1 MRADGVSE
9 EMIARFVAE
18 EMEEDEFRRGKG
30 VTEIEALRERKKI
43 PEHIRKLLLA
53 NAFCYNCGTTEFA
66 PGYTL
71 CMRHGCVSASD
82 HSWLASPSA
91 RAANH
96 TSSRR
101 NTSLRIADTS
111 CDEKISCAPFLLT
124 SGSLSS
130 RITYRRSFGCSLASS
145 SSTTTVP
152 PRSPSDSRTP
162 LATSGRFRRPNRPET
177 PPSAGVSPGRLSR
190 QRTTPAENRTE
201 VQGHGEISAR
211 FLRNRPEPAGARPRA
226 GPQ

>member
-1 MRADGVSE
+1 MLLPFLD
-9 EMIARFVAE
+9 AREV
-18 EMEEDEFRRGKG
+18 RICPV
-30 VTEIEALRERKKI
+30 VTRQICLPKAAF
-43 PEHIRKLLLA
+43 LLTRLP
-53 NAFCYNCGTTEFA
+53 FGSW
-66 PGYTL
+66 
-71 CMRHGCVSASD
+71 MSASD

-101 NTSLRIADTS
+101 NTSLCIADTS
-111 CDEKISCAPFLLT
+111 CYEKISCAPFLLT
-124 SGSLSS
+124 SGSLNS

-177 PPSAGVSPGRLSR
+177 LRDTGISPGRLSR

-201 VQGHGEISAR
+201 VQGHGEIGAH
-211 FLRNRPEPAGARPRA
+211 FLRNRPEVAGARPRA

>member
-1 MRADGVSE
+1 MLLPFLD
-9 EMIARFVAE
+9 AREV
-18 EMEEDEFRRGKG
+18 RICPV
-30 VTEIEALRERKKI
+30 VTRQICLPKAAF
-43 PEHIRKLLLA
+43 LLTRLP
-53 NAFCYNCGTTEFA
+53 FGSW
-66 PGYTL
+66 
-71 CMRHGCVSASD
+71 MSASD

-124 SGSLSS
+124 SGSLNG
-130 RITYRRSFGCSLASS
+130 RIAYHRSFGCSLASS

-177 PPSAGVSPGRLSR
+177 PPSAGVSPGRWSR
-190 QRTTPAENRTE
+190 QRTTPPKTAQKSRT
-201 VQGHGEISAR
+201 HGEISAR

>member
-1 MRADGVSE
+1 MLLPFLD
-9 EMIARFVAE
+9 AREV
-18 EMEEDEFRRGKG
+18 RICPV
-30 VTEIEALRERKKI
+30 VTRQICLPKAAF
-43 PEHIRKLLLA
+43 LLTRLP
-53 NAFCYNCGTTEFA
+53 FGSWM
-66 PGYTL
+66 L
-71 CMRHGCVSASD
+71 ASD

-124 SGSLSS
+124 SGSLNS
-130 RITYRRSFGCSLASS
+130 RITYRRSFECSLASS

-162 LATSGRFRRPNRPET
+162 LATSRRFRRPNRPET
-177 PPSAGVSPGRLSR
+177 PRRHAGQVHLDDGLLDRGLAPFVALDDGGGEPHPLSLSILSV
-190 QRTTPAENRTE
+190 T
-201 VQGHGEISAR
+201 
-211 FLRNRPEPAGARPRA
+211 RPDVVVKPRS
-226 GPQ
+226 